1 MKKDILRLGITL
13 ALFAAGACAA
23 LAVVYT
29 VTGPTIEGLE
39 REQLQATLK
48 DLFPDADEFIEI
60 NGSIQSSVPGVT
72 VLGSWKAARG
82 DATLGVA
89 IRASAS
95 SYGGDAVMLVGVA
108 TDRRIAGAR
117 VMTLADTPGLGAN
130 ATNPSYFVDK
140 AAKTTFPG
148 QFSGKSINDDFEV
161 KRDVVAISAST
172 ITSKALTSIVKE
184 AGIIGSAWLE
194 ANASGGSR

>member
-1 MKKDILRLGITL
+1 MKKDILRLGIAL

-29 VTGPTIEGLE
+29 VTGPTIAGHE
-39 REQLQATLK
+39 REQLQASLK
-48 DLFPDADEFIEI
+48 DLFPDADGFVEI
-60 NGSIQSSVPGVT
+60 DGSIRSSVPDVT

-117 VMTLADTPGLGAN
+117 VMTLSDTPGLGAN

-148 QFSGKSINDDFEV
+148 QFSGKSVLDEFEV
-161 KRDVVAISAST
+161 K
-172 ITSKALTSIVKE
+172 
-184 AGIIGSAWLE
+184 
-194 ANASGGSR
+194 